1 MIIPEFLKQGD
12 SIGVTATSDG
22 VSDPLDK
29 VRFENG
35 KQQLE
40 RRGFKVKFTGN
51 VFTADEKG
59 RSSTGAE
66 RGRQLNELIADDDV
80 KTVVAAKG
88 GNFLNEMLPYIDF
101 ERWVSAPK
109 WFQGYSDNTGLIHT
123 LTTKYDMAAVYG
135 SNFGEF
141 GMESWHGSVENNLRV
156 LSGGCREQHSFDRYQ
171 KEMSERITGLEG
183 YLEDTPVRWKTAGT
197 GNDGLDKVKI
207 RGRLLGGCLD
217 VLIFLQGTKYDNTP
231 EYIRKYKE
239 DGVLWYLESFDMSGE
254 SLMMFL
260 WQLKE
265 IGWFRYSSG
274 FIFGRPLFYKD
285 YTNTD
290 YEEAVL
296 YALGDLGVPVIL
308 DCDFGHRGPRMTVI
322 NGALAEVECENGSEI
337 LRYI

>member
-22 VSDPLDK
+22 VSDPLDQK
-29 VRFENG
+29 RFNNG
-35 KQQLE
+35 KEQLE
-40 RRGFKVKFTGN
+40 RRGFKIKFTRN
-51 VFTADEKG
+51 VFSADEKG

-66 RGRQLNELIADDDV
+66 RGRQISELIADEDV
-80 KTVVAAKG
+80 RMVIAAKG
-88 GNFLNEMLPYIDF
+88 GNFLNEMLPHIDF
-101 ERWVSAPK
+101 ERWVRSPK

-141 GMESWHGSVENNLRV
+141 GMETWHGSVENNLRV

-231 EYIRKYKE
+231 EYIRK
-239 DGVLWYLESFDMSGE
+239 L
-254 SLMMFL
+254 
-260 WQLKE
+260 
-265 IGWFRYSSG
+265 
-274 FIFGRPLFYKD
+274 
-285 YTNTD
+285 
-290 YEEAVL
+290 AA
-296 YALGDLGVPVIL
+296 ALG
-308 DCDFGHRGPRMTVI
+308 R
-322 NGALAEVECENGSEI
+322 
-337 LRYI
+337 

>member
-12 SIGVTATSDG
+12 SIGITATSDG
-22 VSDPLDK
+22 VADSLDK
-29 VRFENG
+29 RRFENG
-35 KQQLE
+35 KKQLE
-40 RRGFKVKFTGN
+40 QHGFKVKFTDN

-59 RSSTGAE
+59 RSSSGLE
-66 RGRQLNELIADDDV
+66 RGRQINELIAADD
-80 KTVVAAKG
+80 TRAIIAAKG

-101 ERWVSAPK
+101 ERWVSRPK

-123 LTTKYDMAAVYG
+123 LTTRYDMAAVYG

-141 GMESWHGSVENNLRV
+141 GMEPWHSSVESNLNV
-156 LSGGCREQHSFDRYQ
+156 LSGHQ
-171 KEMSERITGLEG
+171 KEQSSFEKYQMEQSERVTGLEG
-183 YLEDTPVRWKTAGT
+183 YQEDTPVRWKIAGT
-197 GNDGLDKVKI
+197 GKDGSDKVKI

-217 VLIFLQGTKYDNTP
+217 VLIFLQGTKYDGTL

-239 DGVLWYLESFDMSGE
+239 DGILWYLESFDMSGE

-274 FIFGRPLFYKD
+274 FIFGRPLFYKE
-285 YTNTD
+285 YTNTP

-296 YALGDLGVPVIL
+296 YALGDLGVPVVF

-322 NGALAEVECENGSEI
+322 NGAVAEVECENGGGV